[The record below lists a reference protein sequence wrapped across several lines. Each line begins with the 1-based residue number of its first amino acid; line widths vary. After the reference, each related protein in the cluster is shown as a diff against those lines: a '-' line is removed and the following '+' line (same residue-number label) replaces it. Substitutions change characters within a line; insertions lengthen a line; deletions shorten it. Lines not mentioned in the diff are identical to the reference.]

1 MVSKRL
7 LEFSRRLRQG
17 ARVGNRRFAVRE
29 RRKIGNANVQANAQA
44 GLGQRLRAR
53 QRAHQADVPTGSPAG
68 YSQLFNL
75 AF

>member
-29 RRKIGNANVQANAQA
+29 RRKIGNANAQA